1 MVSLSNLSCIS
12 FNIIFVGVES
22 CIFYFEA
29 FIRIM
34 KGWSRDLAKYDD
46 DENKVEEE
54 NFKIFNDFDVSSSL
68 LLRVEENKNWEIFVV
83 CWFKCWREWFAWFN
97 CCWTCL
103 ISF

>member
-29 FIRIM
+29 FIGIM

-54 NFKIFNDFDVSSSL
+54 KFKIFNDFDVSSIL
-68 LLRVEENKNWEIFVV
+68 LLRVKEKIEKYLLFVDLNVVENDLCN
-83 CWFKCWREWFAWFN
+83 
-97 CCWTCL
+97 L
-103 ISF
+103 IIIELV